1 MLNKRLVAEAA
12 ARLKNPTRRT
22 PARDRMLFASMAA
35 ESLNLEGIKTSTED
49 VLAAVDSTEVERAHA
64 VA

>member
-1 MLNKRLVAEAA
+1 
-12 ARLKNPTRRT
+12 
-22 PARDRMLFASMAA
+22 MLFASMAA